1 MAHCSRLPDTIDGRA
16 VQSLVEAQA
25 IRGAVVLGQPG
36 GWNVLVRYGTLER
49 AVAAQRARKPRLWRN
64 LATAAAFV
72 REELG
77 IARFEVDALNHEPDA
92 AARKRP
98 DQSERMKQKHEAGEH
113 DAWFRGEVE
122 KSLARAD
129 SGEAQWFSHETVMS
143 KLDAR
148 IARLKGT
155 GA

>member
-1 MAHCSRLPDTIDGRA
+1 
-16 VQSLVEAQA
+16 
-25 IRGAVVLGQPG
+25 
-36 GWNVLVRYGTLER
+36 
-49 AVAAQRARKPRLWRN
+49 
-64 LATAAAFV
+64 V

-92 AARKRP
+92 ASRKRP